1 MAYPVSEYGSFQITA
16 LSFTPSVM
24 ACEESAVIKVKLK
37 NTSGKKITKCVVYAM
52 WACPKTG
59 GGADL
64 CGDVFLYGGPDYSV
78 LSSINWANGTEHE
91 FAATIY
97 QFCSKQKEVL
107 DTSSYV
113 FDPTRT
119 SVSLTIDTDV
129 ALATGRTFDSFDDI
143 SGSSGEY
150 LTVLL
155 ERDNPRVSLE
165 ILRTPNDE
173 SITVKTTAR
182 LLADKD
188 LSVLNAHG
196 YTVRLYA
203 SNAHSPALTTDTAV
217 TFTPTLT
224 TLYSGITESTSA
236 ISGTFSNGND
246 WSFLLVVTN
255 GYETAKAYTSVPRAF
270 ANVHLSGC
278 TTGGVAFGKFSGATE
293 GSPIFECEYPAVFNG
308 GVKVTEQVLTVASS
322 FKAYTAAENSGYSGV
337 ILRSNGIMAELFG
350 TVSPNS
356 SISGST
362 TPYLICT
369 LPAELSPRFQINQVC
384 QGTNQNVWMLRIDP
398 DGGVSFSRYR
408 ASSSWASASNT
419 VWLPFHCV
427 WLL

>member
-16 LSFTPSVM
+16 LSFSPSVM

-78 LSSINWANGTEHE
+78 LSSLNWANGTEQE
-91 FAATIY
+91 FTATIY

-129 ALATGRTFDSFDDI
+129 SLATARTFDAFDDI

-182 LLADKD
+182 LTADKD

-224 TLYSGITESTSA
+224 TLYSGVTESTNA

-246 WSFLLVVTN
+246 WSFLLVVSN
-255 GYETAKAYTSVPRAF
+255 GHETAKAYTSIPRAF

-293 GSPIFECEYPAVFNG
+293 GSPIFECEYPALFSAGING
-308 GVKVTEQVLTVASS
+308 VTNYSTDEVPTGGTWLDGKPIYRKIYTFSAVAGTNKTASGTGLPITGIDTVVRVEGMAKWPTNDTYVPLNYYAASS
-322 FKAYTAAENSGYSGV
+322 QYTAIWLSGTPQK
-337 ILRSNGIMAELFG
+337 NIM
-350 TVSPNS
+350 
-356 SISGST
+356 
-362 TPYLICT
+362 Y
-369 LPAELSPRFQINQVC
+369 
-384 QGTNQNVWMLRIDP
+384 
-398 DGGVSFSRYR
+398 
-408 ASSSWASASNT
+408 SSSSACEITAVVFYTKTTS
-419 VWLPFHCV
+419 
-427 WLL
+427 